1 MQSKLRSQP
10 KINQGFHSRRKK
22 HEYIKKSP
30 DPYFRKFGKGGKE
43 SISLWRCLLATTCLC
58 QGGCL
63 LKTTAPKRLT
73 TVQEITCVLCRKCE
87 PNQKSTASVRC
98 ASRKVNVI
106 YASIHRNTLAA
117 EDGRKLN
124 VCILLSAVA
133 QGKSSN
139 RKNHTIVHPNA
150 RKNTCWLWA
159 VQAQIFKLWLFVSA
173 MDSRRNKVHNR
184 IYHCSFTSRN
194 VGRWD
199 SCSQEFLED
208 WHRLGIELVFH
219 IFPRS
224 DFLWIHQI
232 QQRTFMDETAERTQ
246 MRMHL
251 WRPLHLWHPCS

>member
-1 MQSKLRSQP
+1 MLAL
-10 KINQGFHSRRKK
+10 G
-22 HEYIKKSP
+22 SP
-30 DPYFRKFGKGGKE
+30 
-43 SISLWRCLLATTCLC
+43 
-58 QGGCL
+58 
-63 LKTTAPKRLT
+63 
-73 TVQEITCVLCRKCE
+73 
-87 PNQKSTASVRC
+87 
-98 ASRKVNVI
+98 
-106 YASIHRNTLAA
+106 
-117 EDGRKLN
+117 
-124 VCILLSAVA
+124 SA
-133 QGKSSN
+133 N
-139 RKNHTIVHPNA
+139 
-150 RKNTCWLWA
+150 W
-159 VQAQIFKLWLFVSA
+159 KLWLFVSA

-251 WRPLHLWHPCS
+251 WRPLHLWHPCSWTGWGGRRRPHRHFRSQLLDFFEQPVFLFYGNLLVTGTFFSLLFYFLAGWRGRRGRRGWCLLLGFLSFAPPPSSRTVMGAAPVRIRPETRTALIALPAPSMAPLITAPALVTRRASITTHNSHF